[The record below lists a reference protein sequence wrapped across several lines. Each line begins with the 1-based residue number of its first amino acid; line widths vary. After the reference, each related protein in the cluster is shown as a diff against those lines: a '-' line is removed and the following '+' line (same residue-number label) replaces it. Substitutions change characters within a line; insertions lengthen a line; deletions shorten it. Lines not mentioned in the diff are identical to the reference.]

1 MLSHK
6 WTFSLKILVVLLA
19 LALVVPHTFAGDFK
33 TELSIEDVS
42 FADKSFPEYQH
53 DIQVEFNTDTRVY
66 VKFDKV
72 VEYRGGRRQDLPP
85 DDENLDAFKDT
96 GVFTHHDVVV
106 LIYNEIGQVSATIT
120 GADSVV
126 IEPRDPNRHDGRNYK
141 ITFNTHDRI
150 PDYNRVLVYIK
161 QGSVTAVDPAVAAAD
176 SKNAEGSVAFD
187 LVFSDGQTV
196 APDGFL
202 YTDETQNTGP
212 HVQSPAV
219 YGISTTALR
228 ARAGVTEPFEVKIR
242 LSEKPREGT
251 LTTDHINVTEGK
263 ATEIFFLGT
272 VDAAVVSGADG
283 DPFIRYPPPTGR
295 GPGHIYYDYLVTIEP
310 KFENKNDIVI
320 KVNAFEDLVKP
331 NFHGPYKY
339 TPPSSENE
347 YVEGFDKL
355 TVKVGKEDLKDK
367 VAGSKVTLSK
377 DHFIPGPGYV
387 VVVEDLGS
395 SEIVNPDP
403 DDDVDNEPKSHQ
415 RGPATRMYNVQDL
428 DIPNLETFLANGG
441 VIDVKSSIPLV
452 ITEVMWGTDISLAP
466 NVANSQWIELYNPNG
481 EEHHKI
487 TEDDI
492 ELIFYSH
499 GERPPARAADGTLPA
514 GVVDRVGTINDAGQG
529 LWSLAGKGQS
539 GRTGHGE
546 TAGVTLAAA
555 VPYTNIISMF
565 RLKAGAE
572 WADGQMAA
580 SWMASSGASDN
591 FDPAQPGHRVGTPGA
606 PTDMSGLEKMKM
618 DAEAAKTKAAADK
631 AAADKLKAE
640 STGTIPMNGNVYISE
655 IMVARG
661 NNLPQWIEIANG
673 SRTEEVN
680 LSGWTLKVDNAAAD
694 TDVDAGASI
703 TFTLPA
709 GTTIG
714 MYGQS
719 DSPSTILVVTEAG
732 RNNLEGAMAKG
743 QILNLWES
751 NQTELI
757 LADVTKRRYA
767 LLSEAAFLITLAPP
781 EPEPPKAPADE
792 TKAAKATRQAAAKE
806 AANMR
811 KDASD
816 RVGNLGAD
824 GTAAWALPMSM
835 EGGRSSLIRSHIEV
849 TRGPAEPEDG
859 MVMDRWVLAAET
871 SFAQAAHV
879 RVASHYGAA
888 NDIGTPGFRA
898 GGALPVELS
907 HFRPARDKVTDAA
920 VITWST
926 QSELN
931 NAGFFIKRSQQRDGE
946 FKVIN
951 ATMIAG
957 AGTTSEKQFY
967 TYEDTTAQPN
977 VVYYYQIEDV
987 SFDGNRQ
994 TLTNSIRLKG
1004 HVGAAGKATTTW
1016 GGLKTQE

>member
-1 MLSHK
+1 MLSNK
-6 WTFSLKILVVLLA
+6 WTFSLTSLVLMLAFCFVAPSA
-19 LALVVPHTFAGDFK
+19 LAQFEIKLSVGDG
-33 TELSIEDVS
+33 EDVS
-42 FADKSFPEYQH
+42 YADGH
-53 DIQVEFNTDTRVY
+53 QV
-66 VKFDKV
+66 
-72 VEYRGGRRQDLPP
+72 
-85 DDENLDAFKDT
+85 
-96 GVFTHHDVVV
+96 
-106 LIYNEIGQVSATIT
+106 
-120 GADSVV
+120 
-126 IEPRDPNRHDGRNYK
+126 
-141 ITFNTHDRI
+141 
-150 PDYNRVLVYIK
+150 
-161 QGSVTAVDPAVAAAD
+161 
-176 SKNAEGSVAFD
+176 
-187 LVFSDGQTV
+187 
-196 APDGFL
+196 
-202 YTDETQNTGP
+202 
-212 HVQSPAV
+212 V
-219 YGISTTALR
+219 YGTANSVEDADTTTINIMSTQVVNLSEATAETA
-228 ARAGVTEPFEVKIR
+228 ARA
-242 LSEKPREGT
+242 
-251 LTTDHINVTEGK
+251 TDP
-263 ATEIFFLGT
+263 
-272 VDAAVVSGADG
+272 VVSGTALGADDFTVIAYNKFDGTVSADLPTLGAVRTEETADG
-283 DPFIRYPPPTGR
+283 MHFVVTLDAVPAPTGAALTDGTGITRVLLVLKKDAVELADPREELYGDPPPTGKTAGAR
-295 GPGHIYYDYLVTIEP
+295 KPAGKNKEASIELHYVSADQGASGIEDDAPKVYAIKRAGGELRPVTAATFEALITLSEEPRKDGFKKDHIDASNATAGDPTFLDKIAQTATMQSSGRDMMLYRYIVVITP
-310 KFENKNDIVI
+310 KYENKNDIVV
-320 KVNAFEDLVKP
+320 KVKSFYDQEKMMP
-331 NFHGPYKY
+331 KMYM
-339 TPPSSENE
+339 PPSQPAA
-347 YVEGFDKL
+347 YDEGIDKL
-355 TVKVGKEDLKDK
+355 TVKVGREELKDK

-377 DHFIPGPGYV
+377 DHFIPGAGYV
-387 VVVEDLGS
+387 VVVEDLES

-415 RGPATRMYNVQDL
+415 RGPATLMYNVQDL

-441 VIDVKSSIPLV
+441 VIDVMSPIPLV

-466 NVANSQWIELYNPNG
+466 DVANSQWIELYNPGGQHEIAENT
-481 EEHHKI
+481 I
-487 TEDDI
+487 D
-492 ELIFYSH
+492 LMFYSH

-514 GVVDRVGTINDAGQG
+514 GVVDRIGTINDAGQG
-529 LWSLAGKGQS
+529 LWSLAGKGQG

-546 TAGVTLAAA
+546 TAEVTLAAA

-606 PTDMSGLEKMKM
+606 PTDMTALEKVKM
-618 DAEAAKTKAAADK
+618 DAEAAKTKAATDK

-655 IMVARG
+655 VMVARG

-719 DSPSTILVVTEAG
+719 DSPSTVLVVTEAG

-859 MVMDRWVLAAET
+859 MVMDGWVLAAET

-907 HFRPARDKVTDAA
+907 HFRPARDRVTDAV

-951 ATMIAG
+951 ATLVQG

-967 TYEDTTAQPN
+967 TYTDTTAQPN

-987 SFDGNRQ
+987 SLDGNRQ
-994 TLTNSIRLKG
+994 TLTRGIRLKG
-1004 HVGAAGKATTTW
+1004 HVSVAGKATTTW
-1016 GGLKTQE
+1016 GDLKTHE